1 MARVVVDPGH
11 GGYDSGAVGPSGLR
25 ESDVTLAVCL
35 QLRDILVAQGIEVFL
50 TRDGDYVPGGV
61 NEINADL
68 AARCRLANEQR
79 ADYFISV
86 HCNSASAAAHGTET
100 YCYLFGGQGEQ
111 LARAVQSSLI
121 KDLGLTDRGVRSA
134 NYYVLRKT
142 NMPAIL
148 TELAFISN
156 PIEERMLA
164 DPKYQAVCA
173 RAIAKGIFNYLHI
186 QVVLGMFNDVINH
199 WAQRDIEWLAQ
210 KGLVKGDDNGNFR
223 PDAPATR
230 AELAVM
236 VKRAIDYVLKVK

>member
-1 MARVVVDPGH
+1 M
-11 GGYDSGAVGPSGLR
+11 
-25 ESDVTLAVCL
+25 TLAVCL
-35 QLRDILVAQGIEVFL
+35 LLKNILTAQGVEVLL

-61 NEINADL
+61 SEVNADL
-68 AARCRLANEQR
+68 GSRCRIANEQG
-79 ADYFISV
+79 ADLFVSV

-111 LARAVQSSLI
+111 LAQAVQSALV
-121 KDLGLTDRGVRSA
+121 KDLGLTDRGVKSA

-186 QVVLGMFNDVINH
+186 QVVLGVFNDIINH
-199 WAQRDIEWLAQ
+199 WAKNDIEWMAQ

-223 PDAPATR
+223 PDDPATR

-236 VKRAIDYVLKVK
+236 VKRAIDYVSKVK